1 MTKGTT
7 CAAGQVIDILG
18 LKGTVYKGL
27 KVSTKHGNFI
37 ENTGS
42 ATKESYLEL
51 VEKINRTVEKEN
63 GYRFETEV
71 VIFN

>member
-1 MTKGTT
+1 M
-7 CAAGQVIDILG
+7 
-18 LKGTVYKGL
+18 
-27 KVSTKHGNFI
+27 STKHGNFI

-51 VEKINRTVEKEN
+51 VEKINSAVEKEN